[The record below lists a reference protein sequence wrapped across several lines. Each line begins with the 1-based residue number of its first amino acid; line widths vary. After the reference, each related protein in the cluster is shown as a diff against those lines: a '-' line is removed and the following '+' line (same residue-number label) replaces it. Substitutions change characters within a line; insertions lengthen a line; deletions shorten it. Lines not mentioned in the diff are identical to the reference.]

1 MRRNINGGNS
11 SRRQRRS
18 RALALLSIAAL
29 ALAASP
35 GALAH
40 DRGGPG
46 APGVQQQIVTAIVGA
61 SKVSQ
66 RLGSRSD

>member
-1 MRRNINGGNS
+1 
-11 SRRQRRS
+11 
-18 RALALLSIAAL
+18 LLSIAAL